1 VPGRQRGKA
10 SLARIARFGDSKI
23 ESGVATRAYDYN
35 LLSPGR
41 DVASDY
47 HLRPFRDRGVVCQG
61 TRIPGCSRHS
71 GALPPV

>member
-1 VPGRQRGKA
+1 MDPLSFITVWVPGRQRAKA

-41 DVASDY
+41 EVASD
-47 HLRPFRDRGVVCQG
+47 
-61 TRIPGCSRHS
+61 
-71 GALPPV
+71 